1 MSNEHHVPKRLA
13 LAFAGVVL
21 CGPFATPAARA
32 EGLGT
37 ERGRALAQEFC
48 ARCHA
53 ISAAQERPGES
64 DVPSFRRLAADRRWT
79 RAALIN
85 MMTVP
90 HVNMPPPVLTAAEAE
105 EVATYIHSLR

>member
-1 MSNEHHVPKRLA
+1 LA
-13 LAFAGVVL
+13 LAFAAVAL
-21 CGPFATPAARA
+21 CSPFAAPTTRG

-37 ERGRALAQEFC
+37 ERGRALAEEFC

-53 ISAAQERPGES
+53 ISASRERPGET
-64 DVPSFRRLAADRRWT
+64 DVPPFRRIAADPRWT
-79 RAALIN
+79 RAALVR

-90 HVNMPPPVLTAAEAE
+90 HVNMPPPVLTVAEAE

>member
-1 MSNEHHVPKRLA
+1 MSVIHRALGLLA
-13 LAFAGVVL
+13 IGALL
-21 CGPFATPAARA
+21 CSNAAPASAQ
-32 EGLGT
+32 GLGL

-64 DVPSFRRLAADRRWT
+64 DAPAFRRIAANARWT
-79 RAALIN
+79 RAALVN

-90 HVNMPPPVLTAAEAE
+90 HVNMPPPVLTAADAE
-105 EVATYIHSLR
+105 EVATYIQSLR